1 MHRGIDAAIPPSRLF
16 DFSLFGS
23 DSGRSSDSDDSCSDS
38 GSSTAPSIERMD
50 DDSSISSGNS
60 SISSI
65 DTIDRLI
72 EQRFDASI
80 FGQQPPTEI
89 DVPFAFA
96 DLDGTFTAKIKAAD
110 KKEAKEWMSR
120 RELLADHLEYC
131 KAINK

>member
-1 MHRGIDAAIPPSRLF
+1 MHRGVDAAIPPSRLF

-23 DSGRSSDSDDSCSDS
+23 DSGRSSDSDDSSSDS

-96 DLDGTFTAKIKAAD
+96 DPDGIDEEARLLLQRLRLLIKR
-110 KKEAKEWMSR
+110 KR
-120 RELLADHLEYC
+120 RNGCLGGSC
-131 KAINK
+131 